1 VDVRVGGRL
10 DRDKNGGDWM
20 NFSTVTNIE
29 IPEGKVVSISKGSEV
44 LWKKRKY
51 KKRLLYLESTGTQ
64 YIDTEVIGKFGIK
77 SFLDFEFISGN
88 LADYIIFGSAANKWV
103 TRFYP
108 VSARDGAWVLGYGD
122 RLSATSAPVL
132 GQRYAVTSELMRG
145 KQTMTVDGTTII
157 SAEKTTAID
166 TKMSMYLFAVHST
179 GDGGTVKI
187 YGGSRIYSCWIEV
200 DGVLV
205 RDLIPVL
212 DWDDVPC
219 LFDNVSEE
227 FFYNKG
233 TGTFKYDI

>member
-1 VDVRVGGRL
+1 
-10 DRDKNGGDWM
+10 M
-20 NFSTVTNIE
+20 NFSTVTSVE
-29 IPEGKVVSISKGSEV
+29 IPEGKVVSISKGTEV
-44 LWKKRKY
+44 LWRKQNQKY

-64 YIDTEVIGKFGIK
+64 YIDTGVIGKSGVK
-77 SFLDFEFISGN
+77 AFLDFEFVSGD
-88 LADYIIFGSAANKWV
+88 LADYIVFGSAANKWV

-108 VSARDGAWVLGYGD
+108 VSARDGAWVLGYGA
-122 RLSATSAPVL
+122 RISATSAPVL

-145 KQTMTVDGTTII
+145 KQTMNVDGTTII
-157 SAEKTTAID
+157 SAAETKAID

-205 RDLIPVL
+205 RDIIPVL

-219 LFDNVSEE
+219 MYDKVSGGM
-227 FFYNKG
+227 FYNAG
-233 TGTFKYDI
+233 TGEFLYGEVAV